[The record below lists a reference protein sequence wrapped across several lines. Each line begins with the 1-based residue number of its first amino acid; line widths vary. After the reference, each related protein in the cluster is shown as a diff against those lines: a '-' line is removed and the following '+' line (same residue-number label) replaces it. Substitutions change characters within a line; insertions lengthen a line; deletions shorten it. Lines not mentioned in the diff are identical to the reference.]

1 MDTQHLLM
9 PYDMYKLIEPHI
21 IRLDYDYDYVNGS
34 RAWKLHKDNR
44 VSFEALHKDALT
56 ALQVA
61 QKLES

>member
-21 IRLDYDYDYVNGS
+21 IRLDYDYVNGG

-44 VSFEALHKDALT
+44 VSFEALHKDTLT

-61 QKLES
+61 QKLEQ